1 MKKILL
7 VFALVATCYFS
18 TQAQMKVNKFGYI
31 NSLEL
36 LAAMPESAVA
46 DQKIEDYGK
55 ALEASYAK
63 MMTEYQKQATE
74 FESMMND
81 SNISD
86 ATKQVAYEEVMAL
99 QQKVGEF
106 EASISEKMAKK
117 REEHYT
123 PIINKANE
131 AIKAVAKANGYT
143 YIFDTSVGCLVYA
156 DETDDVIALVKKQ
169 LGI

>member
-55 ALEASYAK
+55 ALEQSYTK
-63 MMTEYQKQATE
+63 MVTVYQEEATK
-74 FESMMND
+74 FEEMMND
-81 SNISD
+81 SNVSD
-86 ATKQVAYEEVMAL
+86 ATKQVAYEEVMEL
-99 QQKVGEF
+99 QKKVGEF